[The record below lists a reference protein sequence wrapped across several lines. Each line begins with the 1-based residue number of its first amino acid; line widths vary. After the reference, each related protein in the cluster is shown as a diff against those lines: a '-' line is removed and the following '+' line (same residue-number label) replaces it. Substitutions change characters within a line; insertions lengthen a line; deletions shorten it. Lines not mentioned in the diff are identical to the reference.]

1 MNPKSEK
8 EMFTRL
14 AILDTYCDTDLYRDH
29 YLRAHKKISDLY
41 KRHTLYADGTTA
53 VRYTEKDFNDGAG
66 KIIKRLDEETFITHG
81 LILNNE
87 GFQVSPVSKADYL
100 PFDLVDKQADAG
112 FVTLRFNIQ
121 GSINEQLDIA
131 KSRLKKKRAQFKK
144 SLVIDD
150 STSRQNINTVLD
162 NLEIMAIRDTM
173 VRQNGKKATWQ
184 IVADEIG
191 INADTA
197 KQKYKRAKDLILTK
211 EITRFFP
218 QK

>member
-1 MNPKSEK
+1 MV
-8 EMFTRL
+8 
-14 AILDTYCDTDLYRDH
+14 
-29 YLRAHKKISDLY
+29 RA
-41 KRHTLYADGTTA
+41 A
-53 VRYTEKDFNDGAG
+53 
-66 KIIKRLDEETFITHG
+66 
-81 LILNNE
+81 
-87 GFQVSPVSKADYL
+87 
-100 PFDLVDKQADAG
+100 
-112 FVTLRFNIQ
+112 
-121 GSINEQLDIA
+121 A
-131 KSRLKKKRAQFKK
+131 K
-144 SLVIDD
+144 
-150 STSRQNINTVLD
+150 VLD